1 MATPT
6 VAQITAVRQTSVP
19 LVALV
24 QQYQQASRIPVQ
36 MTVADQKAVLTA
48 AKTALDAL
56 ITQIG

>member
-19 LVALV
+19 LVALI

-36 MTVADQKAVLTA
+36 LTVADQKAVLTA

>member
-19 LVALV
+19 LVALI
-24 QQYQQASRIPVQ
+24 QQYQQASRAPIQ

>member
-19 LVALV
+19 LVALI
-24 QQYQQASRIPVQ
+24 QQYQQASRAPIQ

-56 ITQIG
+56 VTQIG

>member
-6 VAQITAVRQTSVP
+6 VAQITAVRTTSVP
-19 LVALV
+19 LVALI

>member
-6 VAQITAVRQTSVP
+6 VAQITAVRTTSVP
-19 LVALV
+19 LVALI
-24 QQYQQASRIPVQ
+24 QQYQQASRTPVQ